1 MKHMRPY
8 VLALALLLGALPAA
22 AQPGGPPGE
31 GPEQPG
37 AGMLD
42 EERRPFELLFRARR
56 ELALTDAQV
65 ARLRGIAEQLE
76 ERNRPLRERL
86 APELARYRQQ
96 QIAEIERELLRTA
109 PEERPRRLRELRE
122 EALRRGLPPHMRPL
136 AAEMRRNLLFAQH
149 EAQQVLTPRQKHR
162 ARQLLEAHRGRIRGG
177 RPGPGGRRPGLPRR
191 GRP

>member
-1 MKHMRPY
+1 MKHIRPY
-8 VLALALLLGALPAA
+8 VLALALLLAALPAG
-22 AQPGGPPGE
+22 AQGGPPE

-56 ELALTDAQV
+56 ELELSDAQV

-122 EALRRGLPPHMRPL
+122 EAIRRGLPPHMRPL
-136 AAEMRRNLLFAQH
+136 AAEMRRNLLQAQR
-149 EAQQVLTPRQKHR
+149 EAQRVLTPRQKAR
-162 ARQLLEAHRGRIRGG
+162 ARQLVEAHRGRLRDR
-177 RPGPGGRRPGLPRR
+177 RPGMGGRRQGLPRR